1 MDTDKQPPEAS
12 LVKVDTRSAEGEA
25 GQRKRETAVGLGNL
39 CSSVFICGRAWLW
52 ALSLFLVGLG
62 AKLWLILRFG
72 TPLPFWDQWE
82 EARVVYL
89 PYFEGKLSLAGLF
102 SAHNEHRIF
111 FTRIYGLGL
120 LL

>member
-1 MDTDKQPPEAS
+1 MP
-12 LVKVDTRSAEGEA
+12 
-25 GQRKRETAVGLGNL
+25 
-39 CSSVFICGRAWLW
+39 SVAKLICGRAWLW